1 MNMGFLSFSA
11 MSLSSIPSL
20 LQQRVGSGGLVSAPA
35 GAWGGKGGEHAPV
48 RQAGHLDVWSP

>member
-1 MNMGFLSFSA
+1 VSFPA
-11 MSLSSIPSL
+11 ISLSSMLSS

>member
-1 MNMGFLSFSA
+1 MNMSFC
-11 MSLSSIPSL
+11 PSGDVAVVNPVL

-35 GAWGGKGGEHAPV
+35 GAWVVKGGEHAPV